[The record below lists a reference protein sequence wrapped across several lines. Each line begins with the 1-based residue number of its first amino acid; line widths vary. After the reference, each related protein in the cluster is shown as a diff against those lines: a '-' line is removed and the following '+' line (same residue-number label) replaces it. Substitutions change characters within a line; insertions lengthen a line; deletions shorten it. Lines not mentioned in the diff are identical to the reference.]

1 MKKRQ
6 FLKKSSI
13 VIGTNLILPMVGCE
27 SKNKV
32 QSGPERVNWAGNLRY
47 STRNLNTPGD
57 SNSLGQ
63 LIRKT
68 DNVKVLGTR
77 HSFNTIADSEHR
89 QVSLEDLDATI
100 QLDKAQ
106 ETVTVG
112 GGVQYGV
119 LARKLHERGFALD
132 NLASLP
138 HISVAGA
145 CATAT
150 HGSGDKNGNLSTAVT
165 AMEMM
170 KADGELLVLDEV
182 QNPEEFTAAAV
193 HLGALGIVTR
203 ITLKIQPTFTVRQ
216 YVYENL
222 SLEQLGAN
230 FDAVFSS
237 GYSVSLFTDWQER
250 RFNQL
255 WIKRRDG
262 GGDVEEMPAKI
273 FGASAATTHLHP
285 IKEISALNCTE
296 QMGIPGPW
304 HERLPHFKIDF
315 TPSSGK
321 ELQSEYFV
329 PRERAVEALAAI
341 FSLGEAIFP
350 HLLISEIR
358 SIRKDSL
365 WLSPAYL
372 RDSIA
377 IHFTW
382 KQDWENVQKLL
393 PVIENKLRPFGV
405 RPHWG
410 KLFTLEPAHLQ
421 EQYERMED
429 FSVLMKKMDPQ
440 GKFVN
445 DFLKKNLLNKK

>member
-13 VIGTNLILPMVGCE
+13 IIGTNLMLPMVGCE
-27 SKNKV
+27 TGTQV

-47 STRNLNTPGD
+47 STRNLNTPAD
-57 SNSLGQ
+57 RNSLRQ
-63 LIRKT
+63 IIKKT
-68 DNVKVLGTR
+68 KQVKVLGTT
-77 HSFNTIADSEHR
+77 HSFNSIADSTHH
-89 QVSLEDLDATI
+89 QVSLKELDPDI
-100 QLDKAQ
+100 QLDTAQ
-106 ETVTVG
+106 RTVTVS

-119 LARKLHERGFALD
+119 LARKLHEQGFSLH

-150 HGSGDKNGNLSTAVT
+150 HGSGDSNGNLATAVT

-170 KADGELLVLDEV
+170 KADGEILVLSEV
-182 QNPEEFTAAAV
+182 QNPEAFQAAVV

-203 ITLKIQPTFTVRQ
+203 ITLSIQPTFQVRQ

-230 FDAVFSS
+230 FDSVFSS
-237 GYSVSLFTDWQER
+237 GYSVSLFTDWQSK

-255 WIKRRDG
+255 WIKRRDA
-262 GGDVEEMPAKI
+262 DEMPAEI

-285 IKEISALNCTE
+285 IKEISAVNCTE

-304 HERLPHFKIDF
+304 HERLPHFKMDF
-315 TPSSGK
+315 TPSSGE

-329 PRERAVEALAAI
+329 PREHAVEALTAI

-365 WLSPAYL
+365 WLSPAYE
-372 RDSIA
+372 RESIA

-382 KQDWENVQKLL
+382 KRDWENVQKLL
-393 PVIENKLRPFGV
+393 PSIENKLRPFGV

-410 KLFTLEPAHLQ
+410 KLFTLEPAYLQ
-421 EQYERMED
+421 DQYERLED
-429 FSVLMKKMDPQ
+429 FTDLMKKLDPEE
-440 GKFVN
+440 KFVN
-445 DFLKKNLLNKK
+445 DFLKENLLDKG

>member
-6 FLKKSSI
+6 FLKSSSVLVGGNI
-13 VIGTNLILPMVGCE
+13 VLPMMGCK
-27 SKNKV
+27 SDNSV
-32 QSGPERVNWAGNLRY
+32 QSASERRNWAGNLSY
-47 STRNLNTPGD
+47 STRILHSPDAGSSLRQLVENTD
-57 SNSLGQ
+57 HL
-63 LIRKT
+63 
-68 DNVKVLGTR
+68 KVLGTT
-77 HSFNTIADSEHR
+77 HSFNSIADSDHQ
-89 QVSLEDLDATI
+89 QVSLDEFEADIQVDA
-100 QLDKAQ
+100 AQ
-106 ETVTVG
+106 QTVTVS

-119 LARKLHERGFALD
+119 LAGRLQEQGYALH

-150 HGSGDKNGNLSTAVT
+150 HGSGDKAGNLATAVT
-165 AMEMM
+165 AMEMIN
-170 KADGELLVLDEV
+170 ADGELIVLDSV
-182 QNPEEFTAAAV
+182 QNPEEFEAAVV

-222 SLEQLGAN
+222 PLEQLEAN
-230 FDAVFSS
+230 FDSVFSS
-237 GYSVSLFTDWQER
+237 GYSVSLFTDWQNK

-255 WIKRRDG
+255 WIKRSDESG
-262 GGDVEEMPAKI
+262 EVKEMPPELY
-273 FGASAATTHLHP
+273 GASAAMTHLHP
-285 IKEISALNCTE
+285 IKEIPAVNCTE

-304 HERLPHFKIDF
+304 HERLPHFKMNF
-315 TPSSGK
+315 TPSSGE

-329 PRERAVEALAAI
+329 PREHAVEALSEI
-341 FSLGEAIFP
+341 FALGEVIFP

-358 SIRKDSL
+358 SIRQDSL
-365 WLSPAYL
+365 WLSPAYK

-382 KQDWENVQKLL
+382 KRGWENVQKLL
-393 PVIENKLRPFGV
+393 PAIETKLRPFGV

-410 KLFTLEPAHLQ
+410 KLFTLEPAYLQ
-421 EQYERMED
+421 EQYERMVD
-429 FSVLMKKMDPQ
+429 FTNLMKKMDPK

-445 DFLKKNLLNKK
+445 GFLKENLLSNA